1 VNGDR
6 TTVVGILGDDPLTS
20 RIVALLL
27 EDAGYEARV
36 LEEGVSEVPSA
47 SAVEGHTH
55 QQVYPL
61 ERRREEELLGAMGGR
76 QGAAV
81 PVVRLSTDPEAQRTE
96 SVLPWPWSTEA
107 LVGAI
112 ERALGTH
119 SAGEA
124 P

>member
-27 EDAGYEARV
+27 EGAGYEARV

-47 SAVEGHTH
+47 SFEGIDLL
-55 QQVYPL
+55 VCMPL
-61 ERRREEELLGAMGGR
+61 DRRREDELLGAMGGR

-96 SVLPWPWSTEA
+96 SALPWPWSTEA

-119 SAGEA
+119 CAGEA